1 MDRAIHTDVV
11 IIGSGASGGSVAAA
25 LAPLVAAGKRVLM
38 LEKGGRIDP
47 KQLTGAELE
56 SAAVHYAQGGA
67 HPTEDRTVT
76 LAYAEGLGGSTLVY
90 TGTSMTPPERVIQGW
105 NLPGLDYADLVRR
118 TEKFAKQN
126 GAEFIPDALINENNQ
141 LFKHGCEKLGWEAR
155 QFPINVR
162 GCRGSS
168 LCNLG
173 CPNNAKQGTAQVQIP
188 AAMRQGLEVVTH
200 AEVSM
205 LRTGGRG
212 GILDVQVSD
221 APHPHGSKSEWPA
234 GRYVVHAHTVVMATG
249 AIHTPAILMRSGLTT
264 DLPAIGRFWTCH
276 PAHILAGEHDRAMT
290 NFVGHPKSYVW
301 EERVEAE
308 RYFLESC
315 MYMPFITAKNLT
327 GFGPDHERL
336 MAAYE
341 RLQMIL
347 VLACDDALPDQ
358 RIVLDDAGQPIIRYK
373 LMPKTIEAM
382 VRGTRAAAEI
392 FFASGANAVHAPSA
406 RPTLIERGE
415 NANLNTRITA
425 EHFKPGTI
433 SVSAAHL
440 MGGCRMGV
448 TPQDSVTNSHGQVHG
463 HDWLYVADSSLFP
476 TALEI
481 NPYLTIMAL
490 ADHVAEAVA
499 DRECNVAQS

>member
-1 MDRAIHTDVV
+1 MHPAIHVDVV
-11 IIGSGASGGSVAAA
+11 IIGSGAGGGTVAAS
-25 LAPLVAAGKRVLM
+25 LAPLVAAGKRVLL

-47 KQLTGAELE
+47 KQLTGAEVE
-56 SAAVHYAQGGA
+56 SAALHYAHGGA
-67 HPTEDRTVT
+67 HPTVDRTVT

-90 TGTSMTPPERVIQGW
+90 TGTSMTPPERVIAGW
-105 NLPGLDYADLVRR
+105 NLPGLSHADVVKR
-118 TEKFAKQN
+118 TEKFAAQN
-126 GAEFIPDALINENNQ
+126 GAAFIPDELINENNW
-141 LFKHGCEKLGWEAR
+141 LFQKGCEALGREAR

-162 GCRGSS
+162 GCKGSS

-188 AAMRQGLEVVTH
+188 AAMAQGVEVVTH
-200 AEVSM
+200 AQVTA
-205 LRTGGRG
+205 LRVGGRG
-212 GILDVQVSD
+212 GILDVQVD
-221 APHPHGSKSEWPA
+221 GAPHPHGSKSAWTA
-234 GRYVVHAHTVVMATG
+234 GRYVVHANSVVLAAG
-249 AIHTPAILMRSGLTT
+249 AIHSPALLLRSGLTAE
-264 DLPAIGRFWTCH
+264 LPAIGRFWTCH
-276 PAHILAGEHDRAMT
+276 PAHILAGEHDRAIDG
-290 NFVGHPKSYVW
+290 FVGHPKSFVW

-315 MYMPFITAKNLT
+315 MYFPFITAKNLT

-347 VLACDDALPDQ
+347 VLACDDALPEQ
-358 RIVLDDAGQPIIRYK
+358 RIDIDGGGQPIVRYK

-392 FFASGANAVHAPSA
+392 FFAAGASAVHAPSA
-406 RPTLIERGE
+406 RPTLIERTE
-415 NANLNTRITA
+415 NADLNTRITTSQ
-425 EHFKPGTI
+425 FLPGTI
-433 SVSAAHL
+433 SVSAAHF

-448 TPQDSVTNSHGQVHG
+448 SPRDSVTSVRGHVHG
-463 HDWLYVADSSLFP
+463 HDWLFVADGSLFP

-490 ADHVAEAVA
+490 ADHVAQAVA
-499 DRECNVAQS
+499 DREGHTLT

>member
-11 IIGSGASGGSVAAA
+11 IIGSGASGGAVASV
-25 LAPLVAAGKRVLM
+25 LAPLVAAGKRVIV

-56 SAAVHYAQGGA
+56 SAALHYAFGGA
-67 HPTEDRTVT
+67 HPTEDSTVT

-90 TGTSMTPPERVIQGW
+90 TGTSMTPPERVITGW
-105 NLPGLDYADLVRR
+105 KLPGLDYDDLVKR
-118 TEKFAKQN
+118 TEKYAAQN
-126 GAEFIPDALINENNQ
+126 GATFIEESLINENNQ
-141 LFKHGCEKLGWEAR
+141 LFKKGCEKLGYHAR
-155 QFPINVR
+155 QFPINIR
-162 GCRGSS
+162 GCKGSS

-173 CPNNAKQGTAQVQIP
+173 CPNGAKQGTAQVQIP
-188 AAMRQGLEVVTH
+188 AAMKQGVEVVTH
-200 AEVSM
+200 AEVTA

-212 GILDVQVSD
+212 GILDVVVDGGPHTHGSVSD
-221 APHPHGSKSEWPA
+221 WPA
-234 GRYVVHAHTVVMATG
+234 GKYVVHAHTVVMAAG
-249 AIHTPAILMRSGLTT
+249 AIYTPTLLMRSGLVA

-276 PAHILAGEHDRAMT
+276 PAHILAGEHDKPIT
-290 NFVGHPKSYVW
+290 NFVGFPKSYVW
-301 EERVEAE
+301 EERVETE
-308 RYFLESC
+308 RYVLESC

-336 MAAYE
+336 MAAYD

-358 RIVLDDAGQPIIRYK
+358 RVTIDQDGKPVIQYK

-392 FFASGANAVHAPSA
+392 FFAAGASAVHAPSA
-406 RPTLIERGE
+406 RPTLIERTE
-415 NANLNTRITA
+415 NADLNTRIRT
-425 EHFKPGTI
+425 ELFKPGTI

-448 TPQDSVTNSHGQVHG
+448 SKADSVTTPLGQVHG
-463 HDWLYVADSSLFP
+463 HDWLYVADASLFP

-490 ADHVAEAVA
+490 ADRVAEAVA
-499 DRECNVAQS
+499 DREGQ